1 VSLQSLFQ
9 TDFSVDETQSSNVW
23 AQDKWKGIFSVRW
36 IFVRDISNLALRH
49 IRLNNTPERKP
60 ITNTRDTTEVPY
72 ENGCEV
78 LQIFL
83 DHQHKSK
90 TSLLQDFAY
99 YERLSATRDTTASPQ
114 PQVGPHSGHA
124 TPTPPMPYGQPHTP
138 GHLTPGHHTPGMTPG
153 HHTPG
158 LMPGPALPA
167 APRV

>member
-1 VSLQSLFQ
+1 MNSP
-9 TDFSVDETQSSNVW
+9 VDETRSSTVW
-23 AQDKWKGIFSVRW
+23 AQDKWKGIFSVSW

-99 YERLSATRDTTASPQ
+99 YERLSATRENTASPQ
-114 PQVGPHSGHA
+114 PGPHSGHA
-124 TPTPPMPYGQPHTP
+124 TPTPMMGYAS
-138 GHLTPGHHTPGMTPG
+138 
-153 HHTPG
+153 
-158 LMPGPALPA
+158 PGPGPMPA
-167 APRV
+167 APPRV